1 MSPLEVLG
9 AELGA
14 IAAQI
19 GKETSLRLDAALSDL
34 KRQTAEWELRF
45 DRLER
50 AVAERLSAVK
60 DGASVTVAD
69 VTPLVE
75 ETVRAALPS
84 AVEGVRAGLS
94 AEIAEKVAALPKAKD
109 GDDADPA
116 AVAEAL
122 RSALRSD
129 VEAMIAE
136 RVAQIQMPAATV
148 DRDALAEAAREAVAA
163 LPAPERGKDADPDDV
178 ARALAELM
186 TQSVDEMIAS
196 RVAQIPAPTI
206 DEAALASAAERAVAA
221 LPAPKDGVDVDMDVV
236 RALIG
241 DEVAKAPA
249 PKDGRTPTAEEIA
262 PLVDKAVADAVSAL
276 PPPVAGKDADM
287 DAVRQF
293 IREEVANIPVP
304 KDGETPSDERLREI
318 AGPIIAETVAALPPA
333 QPGKDADPAEIRRM
347 VEEAVSA
354 IPVPKDG
361 ETPTSEA
368 IRGVVDQVVKAAMEA
383 LPKPKDGEDGT
394 SVDPEQVR
402 AMVEEAVAA
411 IPKPQDGKDGRLPVV
426 KAWADRV
433 YYEGEVCSHD
443 GATYQASV
451 DTGRAPPHADW
462 TCIAAKGRDGIDA
475 DQIKIDGT
483 FDPEKQ
489 YGRLAIVQL
498 NGASFIAKKDDP
510 GPCPGEGWQLMAQQG
525 KRGGPGLVTKADR
538 GTRPVDMSITADG
551 VLTLKMDDG
560 GEVECDLY
568 PLLSRL

>member
-50 AVAERLSAVK
+50 AVGERLATVK

-75 ETVRAALPS
+75 ETVRAAVAS
-84 AVEGVRAGLS
+84 ATEAARSGIS
-94 AEIAEKVAALPKAKD
+94 DEIAEKIAALPPAKD
-109 GDDADPA
+109 GVDADPETVARHLRA
-116 AVAEAL
+116 AIEPEIEALVSQRVAEIN
-122 RSALRSD
+122 
-129 VEAMIAE
+129 VP
-136 RVAQIQMPAATV
+136 PATI
-148 DRDALAEAAREAVAA
+148 DRDALAAAAREAVAA
-163 LPAPERGKDADPDDV
+163 LPVPRDGADVDMDAV
-178 ARALAELM
+178 RALIVE
-186 TQSVDEMIAS
+186 E
-196 RVAQIPAPTI
+196 VAK
-206 DEAALASAAERAVAA
+206 V
-221 LPAPKDGVDVDMDVV
+221 PAPKDGH
-236 RALIG
+236 
-241 DEVAKAPA
+241 
-249 PKDGRTPTAEEIA
+249 TPTAEEIA
-262 PLVDKAVADAVSAL
+262 PLVDKAVADAVAAL
-276 PPPVAGKDADM
+276 PPPAPGKDADM
-287 DAVRQF
+287 DLVRQF
-293 IREEVANIPVP
+293 IQEEFANLPVP

-318 AGPIIAETVAALPPA
+318 AAPIIAEAVAALPPA

-354 IPVPKDG
+354 IPAPKDG
-361 ETPTSEA
+361 ETPTPEA
-368 IRGVVDQVVKAAMEA
+368 IRGVVEEVVKAAVEA
-383 LPKPKDGEDGT
+383 LPKPKDGEDGA
-394 SVDPEQVR
+394 SIDPAEVR

-426 KAWADRV
+426 KAWEDRV
-433 YYEGEVCSHD
+433 YYEGEVCSHN

-475 DQIKIDGT
+475 DQIELCGT
-483 FDPEKQ
+483 FDAERD
-489 YGRLAIVQL
+489 YRRLSVVML
-498 NGASFIAKKDDP
+498 NGASFIAKTDGP

-538 GTRPVDMSITADG
+538 GTRPAGMSITADG
-551 VLTLKMDDG
+551 VLKLKMDDG
-560 GEVECDLY
+560 SEVECDLY